1 MKKEFFIFLKAL
13 YTYSPTKFM
22 FIVLLNVFLGLVSG
36 VGILLLVP
44 LLYLTRVTNYG
55 DNQNQLLVQL
65 GHLFQALPATTSLLL
80 VLVLYFVLT
89 VIQAYFTRKLTI
101 LNSEI
106 SQGFI
111 RYLRIGLYQ
120 DTVSAN
126 WSCLIAKKK
135 SDLTNAFT
143 METTRVGAGTIYL
156 LKIISQVIISFF
168 QIVMAF
174 LMSVPVTLFVLISG
188 TALFFYLNSS
198 VQEAK
203 KLGSTL
209 HAINR
214 ELTSQITEQ
223 LNGLKEIKSYGIEQ
237 EQVKKFSQISMEME
251 RNLTDFTRLQSKPD
265 FYYKTGAVA
274 IISIFFFVVVTLFKI
289 DPTAL
294 LIIVFIFARLWPAF
308 SSFQGNL
315 QNIFVMLPAF
325 KNLMALQEELKTAL
339 ETQRIFMQEENRE
352 RIKIREKITL
362 ERVGF
367 KYNQAEANH
376 ILEDISLE
384 IPVKSM
390 VALVGKS
397 GAGKSTIAD
406 LLLGLLEPTKG
417 YLKVDNQTIT
427 ANDLPRWRSSIGYV
441 AQDPFLL
448 NDTIRENL
456 LRFNPGAREEEILE
470 ALELAAAGDFIEKL
484 PEGLDTVIGD
494 RGVKLSGGERQRIV
508 LARALLRKPE
518 LLVLDE
524 ATSSLD
530 NENEY
535 KIQKALENLQGRL
548 TIVIIAHRLSTIS
561 NADNIIV
568 IDNGRIV
575 ESGSFDTLLDKWD
588 GYLKKMLDINK
599 YKN

>member
-1 MKKEFFIFLKAL
+1 MKKEFFTFLKAL
-13 YTYSPTKFM
+13 YNHSPTKFLL
-22 FIVLLNVFLGLVSG
+22 IVWLNIFLGLVGG

-44 LLYLTRVTNYG
+44 LLYLTRITDYG
-55 DNQNQLLVQL
+55 DNQNPLLVQM
-65 GHLFQALPATTSLLL
+65 GYLFHSLSPTVSLLL
-80 VLVLYFVLT
+80 VLTIYFSLS
-89 VIQAYFTRKLTI
+89 VIQAYFAQKLTI
-101 LNSEI
+101 LNSQI

-111 RYLRIGLYQ
+111 SYLRITLYENI
-120 DTVSAN
+120 VSAN

-143 METTRVGAGTIYL
+143 MEVTRVGAGTIYL
-156 LKIISQVIISFF
+156 LKIISQIIISFF
-168 QIVMAF
+168 QIGIAF
-174 LMSVPVTLFVLISG
+174 LMSVPVTLFVLVSG
-188 TALFFYLNSS
+188 TVLFFYLNSS

-203 KLGSTL
+203 KLGSAL

-237 EQVKKFSQISMEME
+237 EQTKKFSQISTKLAQ
-251 RNLTDFTRLQSKPD
+251 NITDFTRLQSKPD

-274 IISIFFFVVVTLFKI
+274 IISVFFFVVVTLFKI

-325 KNLMALQEELKTAL
+325 KNLMALQEELQSAL
-339 ETQRIFMQEENRE
+339 ETERIFVQEEE

-362 ERVGF
+362 EKVSF
-367 KYNQAEANH
+367 KYIKADSNY
-376 ILEDISLE
+376 ILKDIFLE
-384 IPVKSM
+384 FPSKSM

-406 LLLGLLEPTKG
+406 LLLGLLEPTEG
-417 YLKVDNQTIT
+417 YLKVDKEIIT
-427 ANDLPRWRSSIGYV
+427 TAHLPSWRSSIGYV
-441 AQDPFLL
+441 SQDSFLL
-448 NDTIRENL
+448 NDTISENL
-456 LRFNPGAREEEILE
+456 LRFNPGVREDEMLE
-470 ALELAAAGDFIEKL
+470 ALDLAAARDFIEKL

-518 LLVLDE
+518 LLILDE

-535 KIQKALENLQGRL
+535 RIQKALDNLRGRL
-548 TIVIIAHRLSTIS
+548 TIVVIAHRLSTIS
-561 NADNIIV
+561 DADNIII
-568 IDNGRIV
+568 IDNGKIV
-575 ESGSFDTLLDKWD
+575 ESGSFTVLVDKKG
-588 GYLKKMLDINK
+588 GYFKKMLDINK
-599 YKN
+599 YDK